1 MKQKNF
7 IIATAILVMLFS
19 LPLWRLIRF
28 AAPDDLYSY
37 ILLIPFISLYLVWLN
52 RGKLPA
58 AGSPA
63 VKTASLFFILG
74 LSFLAWY
81 WLQPPVLLVNE
92 LALTTLSFVFFLAG
106 VAGIFLGGRLMWS
119 VAFPLALLIFLVPFP
134 QAVRDGIESF
144 LQYGSAE
151 VADWMFQIS
160 GMTYFRNGL
169 LFKLPTISLQVA
181 PECSGIHSTVV
192 LFITSLVA
200 GQMLLQRTKGRAA
213 LALFVLPLA
222 LFRNAFRIFV
232 LGQLCVH
239 IGPHM
244 IDSPIHHHGGP
255 LFFALSLVPFFALL
269 YYLKK
274 SEMKNRD
281 GVSIIKK

>member
-1 MKQKNF
+1 MKLKNF

-134 QAVRDGIESF
+134 QALRDGIESF

-200 GQMLLQRTKGRAA
+200 GQMLLQRIKGRAA